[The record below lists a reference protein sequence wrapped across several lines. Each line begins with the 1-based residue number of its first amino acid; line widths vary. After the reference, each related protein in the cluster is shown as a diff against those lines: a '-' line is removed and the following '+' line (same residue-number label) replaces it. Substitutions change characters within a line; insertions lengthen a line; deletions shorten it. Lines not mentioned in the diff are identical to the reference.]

1 MDRNRCLS
9 AVSVGDSAIVL
20 KSVMEEIFAGEDGF
34 SIGSSLV
41 IGCFVTWRVVH
52 WFGIAIPWR
61 SQSAVLVDGRMRFGQ
76 VATVTSLLN
85 WKICESRPNRDRFVT
100 SEVWRGVGRK
110 ILLVVKWSVKADYFK
125 FIL

>member
-41 IGCFVTWRVVH
+41 IGCFVTWQSY
-52 WFGIAIPWR
+52 IDSA
-61 SQSAVLVDGRMRFGQ
+61 SQFRGDR
-76 VATVTSLLN
+76 
-85 WKICESRPNRDRFVT
+85 NR
-100 SEVWRGVGRK
+100 
-110 ILLVVKWSVKADYFK
+110 LCL
-125 FIL
+125 